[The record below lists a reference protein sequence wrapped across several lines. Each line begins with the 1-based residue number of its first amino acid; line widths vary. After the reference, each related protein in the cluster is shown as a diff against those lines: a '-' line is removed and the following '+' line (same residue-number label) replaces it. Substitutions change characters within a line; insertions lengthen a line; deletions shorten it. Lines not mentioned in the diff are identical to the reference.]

1 MTLPDSSPRPTAPPT
16 APTGTN
22 ADNDHPTAQPARRR
36 FDALHVSLL
45 VVVAVL
51 LTGIA
56 ATWIV
61 RTYIFPSQFKPVT
74 LSASEERALEAK
86 LDRLE
91 TWSTGRRAARTG
103 RRIETQTADAA
114 GPALEPEPYSE
125 AGASREIAL
134 SEKELNALL
143 AKNTD
148 LARKLAID
156 LSDNLVSARLLVPLD
171 EDFPVLG
178 GKTLKMRAGVELAY
192 QGGKPI
198 VILRGVSI
206 MGVPIPNAW
215 LGNLKNIDLVKE
227 FGTEEGFW
235 KSFAAGVDDI
245 QVREGSLIVKL
256 KE

>member
-1 MTLPDSSPRPTAPPT
+1 MTM
-16 APTGTN
+16 N
-22 ADNDHPTAQPARRR
+22 ADTDNSTAQPATRR

-45 VVVAVL
+45 VLVAVL

-56 ATWIV
+56 AVWIV
-61 RTYIFPSQFKPVT
+61 RTYIFPSEFKPVT
-74 LSASEERALEAK
+74 LTTSEERVLDAK

-91 TWSTGRRAARTG
+91 TWSTGRRGARTG
-103 RRIETQTADAA
+103 RRTETPTTEDTV
-114 GPALEPEPYSE
+114 PALEPEPYSE

-156 LSDNLVSARLLVPLD
+156 LSDDLVSARLLVPVD
-171 EDFPVLG
+171 EDFPILG
-178 GKTLKMRAGVELAY
+178 GKTLKMKAGVEMAY
-192 QGGKPI
+192 KGGKPI

-215 LGNLKNIDLVKE
+215 LGNVKNIDLVKE

-235 KSFAAGVDDI
+235 KSFSAGVDDI
-245 QVREGSLIVKL
+245 QVKEGSLIVKL

>member
-1 MTLPDSSPRPTAPPT
+1 MNTNTDN
-16 APTGTN
+16 PTG
-22 ADNDHPTAQPARRR
+22 QPATRR

-45 VVVAVL
+45 ILVAVL

-56 ATWIV
+56 AVWIV
-61 RTYIFPSQFKPVT
+61 RTYIFPNEFKPVT
-74 LSASEERALEAK
+74 LNAREERVLDAK

-91 TWSTGRRAARTG
+91 TWTTGRRTARTG
-103 RRIETQTADAA
+103 RRTETQTADDTA
-114 GPALEPEPYSE
+114 PALEPEPYSE

-134 SEKELNALL
+134 SEKELNALV

-156 LSDNLVSARLLVPLD
+156 LSDDLVSARLLVPVD
-171 EDFPVLG
+171 EDFPILG
-178 GKTLKMRAGVELAY
+178 GKTLKMKAGVEMAY
-192 QGGKPI
+192 EGGKPI

-215 LGNLKNIDLVKE
+215 LGNVKHIDLVKE

-235 KSFAAGVDDI
+235 KSFSAGVDDI
-245 QVREGSLIVKL
+245 QVKEGSLIVKL

>member
-1 MTLPDSSPRPTAPPT
+1 MNTDR
-16 APTGTN
+16 
-22 ADNDHPTAQPARRR
+22 DNSTAQPTTRR

-45 VVVAVL
+45 VLVAIL

-56 ATWIV
+56 AVWII
-61 RTYIFPSQFKPVT
+61 RTYIFPNEFKPVI
-74 LSASEERALEAK
+74 LNAREERVLDAK

-91 TWSTGRRAARTG
+91 TWTTGRRAARTG
-103 RRIETQTADAA
+103 RRIETQTAD
-114 GPALEPEPYSE
+114 GTVPALEPEPYSE

-134 SEKELNALL
+134 SEKELNALV

-156 LSDNLVSARLLVPLD
+156 LSDDLVSARLLVPVD
-171 EDFPVLG
+171 EDFPILG
-178 GKTLKMRAGVELAY
+178 GKTLKMKAGVEMAY
-192 QGGKPI
+192 KGGKPI

-215 LGNLKNIDLVKE
+215 LGNIKHIDLVKE
-227 FGTEEGFW
+227 FGTEKGFW
-235 KSFAAGVDDI
+235 KSFSAGVDDI
-245 QVREGSLIVKL
+245 QVKEGSLIVRL